1 MRILQTCLLAVALCP
16 IPQAA
21 AQNAELL
28 ADVAMA
34 GAETREDDLPV
45 IAAAPDGSL
54 WFVWM
59 CYSDRRDEIAVRRR
73 VNGVWGNLQYV
84 PNTSGDVWL
93 PQAGVDGAG
102 RLWVVWSQMQDGNWD
117 IYARSYDPSEEAW
130 GRMVRLTDHDL
141 PDINPRLAD
150 DGKGRLA
157 LVWQG
162 FRGKHANIYLKTYS
176 AGNGWSPDVQIT
188 GRPANEW
195 EPAAAFDSKGTIWV
209 AYDSYKNGNY
219 DVYLTGVRNGKITV
233 PELAV
238 AATGRFESRA
248 TVAVDAADRVWV
260 AWEAGGANWGKDTGY
275 NIRDR
280 QPGVRL
286 GDVREARI
294 AAYANGRLQSPVE
307 PLQNAFSAGEG
318 KPKWTYQ
325 PHVFSDRGGNVLVAA
340 KRLLR
345 VTRQGAGTRGYWEY
359 LLTRYEGGKWR
370 EAQPFP
376 HSFGRSSTRIDAG
389 ERRRRQHLVRL
400 ADRQP
405 HDGLRAPPDSGR
417 SVGRPARTARRSPGA
432 GTDGFRQR
440 GSRSQSLA
448 PERSGRPR
456 RHPRLRRTTVHGRPV
471 LQIVRGDFHRHTEL
485 SWDGGGG
492 YDGSLQDF
500 YRYMIDARGHG
511 FRGVHRSPGRRSTTT
526 GGGTRR
532 R

>member
-1 MRILQTCLLAVALCP
+1 MTCP
-16 IPQAA
+16 
-21 AQNAELL
+21 
-28 ADVAMA
+28 
-34 GAETREDDLPV
+34 
-45 IAAAPDGSL
+45 
-54 WFVWM
+54 
-59 CYSDRRDEIAVRRR
+59 
-73 VNGVWGNLQYV
+73 
-84 PNTSGDVWL
+84 TSIRGW
-93 PQAGVDGAG
+93 P
-102 RLWVVWSQMQDGNWD
+102 
-117 IYARSYDPSEEAW
+117 
-130 GRMVRLTDHDL
+130 
-141 PDINPRLAD
+141 D

-248 TVAVDAADRVWV
+248 TVAVDAADRVWGRLGSR
-260 AWEAGGANWGKDTGY
+260 EAPTGARTPATTFATGS
-275 NIRDR
+275 
-280 QPGVRL
+280 PACVL

-318 KPKWTYQ
+318 NPKWTYQ

-376 HSFGRSSTRIDAG
+376 HSFGRSSTRIDAANAADGSIWFAWPTDNRTTAYAHRPILG
-389 ERRRRQHLVRL
+389 EAWAGRL
-400 ADRQP
+400 EPLDA
-405 HDGLRAPPDSGR
+405 APAPEL
-417 SVGRPARTARRSPGA
+417 TAFA
-432 GTDGFRQR
+432 NEEVEVK
-440 GSRSQSLA
+440 A
-448 PERSGRPR
+448 WHPERSGRPR
-456 RHPRLRRTTVHGRPV
+456 RHPRLPHHGSRPPGANRPRR
-471 LQIVRGDFHRHTEL
+471 L
-485 SWDGGGG
+485 SPA
-492 YDGSLQDF
+492 
-500 YRYMIDARGHG
+500 I
-511 FRGVHRSPGRRSTTT
+511 PN
-526 GGGTRR
+526 
-532 R
+532 